1 MFLKIQAAFRAIEN
15 ELDPDKAALRNSAF
29 REYDTNRKDSS
40 GNAFKSRRGAKTHVS
55 RKRPTNQRNATG
67 DEVYEHGRWRQKRS
81 SMDMNRAYTDWS
93 FEDRVMITLLCM

>member
-40 GNAFKSRRGAKTHVS
+40 GNAFKSRRGAKTAQETEDEAK
-55 RKRPTNQRNATG
+55 KRA
-67 DEVYEHGRWRQKRS
+67 RQKEWDQTRQEF
-81 SMDMNRAYTDWS
+81 MNQSGTTSYDY
-93 FEDRVMITLLCM
+93 